1 MSAIKDALEKA
12 RSDVQELHLKIE
24 AARLKHDIHK
34 TGEQAKHLA
43 ETLRAHVNDQ
53 HADVKQH
60 VHDAVAH
67 SKRSRMRPRGWTT
80 RNWRKNK
87 AELAKKA
94 KSALHSIAEAI
105 KSAA

>member
-1 MSAIKDALEKA
+1 MSVIKDALEKA

-60 VHDAVAH
+60 VHDAVAQLQAVAH
-67 SKRSRMRPRGWTT
+67 EAAGMDDAELE
-80 RNWRKNK
+80 KNK